1 MTVNGGGYPHSGI
14 LQLELRRYFL
24 TLPVSVGLHLQSDL
38 LSIKI
43 HYSFYK
49 LYSLVALRSPKGDTN
64 IPIDTQM
71 VETIKW
77 LLQLLRVDEI
87 NFLAALGL
95 ALFLHFGGI
104 VWQPL
109 TSHLPDLSS
118 GIYIC
123 SVLLLLMRPLSRIP
137 TQRNYLFCSLCTES
151 LKMLLALLLL
161 QHVALRCLWDPCS
174 WALSYTLFVQAP
186 NFRLLLAFLLLCFSF
201 YKVLRARLADAVDVA
216 DADAAFGSGDDYIY
230 DQGVAFINQ
239 CPYCALQ
246 QLELQEQQRQQL
258 DQLQL
263 FGEDCLSLRN
273 VLRKE
278 LQLSCFIQDA
288 NVQTAMREHSY
299 VDR

>member
-1 MTVNGGGYPHSGI
+1 MTVIGCGYPHSGV
-14 LQLELRRYFL
+14 LQLELIRYFL
-24 TLPVSVGLHLQSDL
+24 TLPVGVGLHFQSDL

-87 NFLAALGL
+87 NFLAALGV
-95 ALFLHFGGI
+95 ALFLHFAGI

-109 TSHLPDLSS
+109 SSHLPDLSS
-118 GIYIC
+118 GVYIC

-137 TQRNYLFCSLCTES
+137 AKRKHLWISLCTES

-161 QHVALRCLWDPCS
+161 QHVALLYLWDPFS

-186 NFRLLLAFLLLCFSF
+186 NFRLMLAFLLLCYSI
-201 YKVLRARLADAVDVA
+201 YKVLRARLADAVA
-216 DADAAFGSGDDYIY
+216 DADAAAAVFGSGNDYIY
-230 DQGVAFINQ
+230 NPRVEFISQ
-239 CPYCALQ
+239 CPYCAEQ
-246 QLELQEQQRQQL
+246 QLQLLEQQQQ
-258 DQLQL
+258 DQLYL

-278 LQLSCFIQDA
+278 PPLSCFIQDA
-288 NVQTAMREHSY
+288 DVQTAMREHSY
-299 VDR
+299 ADR

>member
-1 MTVNGGGYPHSGI
+1 
-14 LQLELRRYFL
+14 
-24 TLPVSVGLHLQSDL
+24 
-38 LSIKI
+38 
-43 HYSFYK
+43 
-49 LYSLVALRSPKGDTN
+49 
-64 IPIDTQM
+64 M

-95 ALFLHFGGI
+95 ALFMHFGGI

-109 TSHLPDLSS
+109 ASHLPDLSS

-123 SVLLLLMRPLSRIP
+123 SVLLLLMRPLSSVTAQPNQLWR
-137 TQRNYLFCSLCTES
+137 SLCTES

-161 QHVALRCLWDPCS
+161 QHVALLCLWDPCS

-186 NFRLLLAFLLLCFSF
+186 NFRLMLAFLLFCFSI
-201 YKVLRARLADAVDVA
+201 YKVLRARLADAVA
-216 DADAAFGSGDDYIY
+216 EAEAEAEAEAAAFGSGDDYIF
-230 DQGVAFINQ
+230 DQRDEFVNQ

-246 QLELQEQQRQQL
+246 QLELLEQQQQQL

-263 FGEDCLSLRN
+263 FGEARN

-278 LQLSCFIQDA
+278 LQLGCFIQDA
-288 NVQTAMREHSY
+288 DVQTAMREHSY
-299 VDR
+299 ADR